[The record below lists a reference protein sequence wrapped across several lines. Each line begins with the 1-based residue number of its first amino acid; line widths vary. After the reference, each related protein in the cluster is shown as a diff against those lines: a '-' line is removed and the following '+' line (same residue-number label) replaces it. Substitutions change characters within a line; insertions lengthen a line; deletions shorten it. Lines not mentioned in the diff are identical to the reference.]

1 MSYRGTPQV
10 VTAIDGVPVTF
21 GERTPIM
28 YDYRA
33 RCHRQIGPLTLL
45 CEVDLGFDI
54 HHLSAIRLEGLAQ
67 PTTGNRQDTLD
78 FVKKWLDHNPEF
90 ILHSVA
96 GKEKY
101 GRYLG
106 IVIGSDNQTLNT
118 LLLNTA
124 LVTRYPGDTPQND
137 DA

>member
-1 MSYRGTPQV
+1 
-10 VTAIDGVPVTF
+10 
-21 GERTPIM
+21 M

-45 CEVDLGFDI
+45 CEIDLGFDI
-54 HHLSAIRLEGLAQ
+54 HHLQPIRLEGLAQ
-67 PTTGNRQDTLD
+67 PPQEHRQDTLD
-78 FVKKWLDHNPEF
+78 FVKIWLDHNPEF
-90 ILHSVA
+90 TVHTLV

-106 IVIGSDNQTLNT
+106 IVIGRDGKTLNS
-118 LLLNTA
+118 LLLDTS

-137 DA
+137 DPPV